1 MENEQK
7 QNKRNIIVDM
17 LMIATSTTL
26 IVLQMIKLSIQGPSS
41 INLLDVLYILVL
53 VSMVLKSVVNIKK
66 LSIV

>member
-53 VSMVLKSVVNIKK
+53 VSMVLKSVINIKK